1 MNYSQN
7 PTNITTIKYTYPVPP
22 IGSPI
27 PQKSVPPQKSGETL
41 CFHLGI
47 PFRSSKWAIF
57 VTLSAQVPCILR
69 SATFRA
75 KKSTMRLPKTS
86 EIWDELDGQLL
97 FNMLETL
104 FAIEHLQNLATVP
117 DPKFLVPVSGL
128 PTSVLFTV
136 VHCSIGV

>member
-1 MNYSQN
+1 M
-7 PTNITTIKYTYPVPP
+7 
-22 IGSPI
+22 
-27 PQKSVPPQKSGETL
+27 
-41 CFHLGI
+41 
-47 PFRSSKWAIF
+47 
-57 VTLSAQVPCILR
+57 PCILR

-86 EIWDELDGQLL
+86 EIWDELDEQLL

-104 FAIEHLQNLATVP
+104 FAIEPSELATVS

-136 VHCSIGV
+136 LYCSIGV